1 MKTDNKQLEI
11 SEEMAITLPY
21 VIKIIKELCPAG
33 ATYAS
38 RVMTLAVDLSDELD
52 SFYTGAFLSDYGCY
66 PFLIVKEYH
75 YEEDCHISDPVIVK
89 SMFDIGSFH
98 EFVDYLSVSERIKAD
113 IKKDVLSWYANIGEK
128 LDVVYLDVIQH
139 LIEYFKCL
147 KKQYEYARSETE
159 RACNTPIGYSSMVN
173 LECALTLPYLM
184 KRINKFN
191 QKKGAASGRRLLVL
205 KVGSSDDRV
214 IVSCEKCNKK

>member
-11 SEEMAITLPY
+11 SEEIAITLPY

-33 ATYAS
+33 VTYAS
-38 RVMTLAVDLSDELD
+38 RVMESAANLSDALG

-75 YEEDCHISDPVIVK
+75 YEEDCCISEPVIVK
-89 SMFDIGSFH
+89 SAFDIGSFTK
-98 EFVDYLSVSERIKAD
+98 FVDYLLVSEKIKAD
-113 IKKDVLSWYANIGEK
+113 IKKDVLSWYVNIDEK
-128 LDVVYLDVIQH
+128 LDVVYLDVIRH

-147 KKQYEYARSETE
+147 KKKYEYARSEVK

-191 QKKGAASGRRLLVL
+191 RKKGTASGRHLLVM
-205 KVGSSDDRV
+205 KSGSSDDRV
-214 IVSCEKCNKK
+214 IVSCEKHNKK

>member
-11 SEEMAITLPY
+11 SEEIAIAEPY

-33 ATYAS
+33 ATYAD
-38 RVMTLAVDLSDELD
+38 RVMELAVDLSDELD
-52 SFYTGAFLSDYGCY
+52 SFYTGAFLPDYGCY

-75 YEEDCHISDPVIVK
+75 YEENCCTSDHVIVA
-89 SMFDIGSFH
+89 SMFDVSSFH
-98 EFVDYLSVSERIKAD
+98 EFVDCLSVSEKIKTD
-113 IKKDVLSWYANIGEK
+113 IKKDVISWYANIGGK
-128 LDVVYLDVIQH
+128 LDVVYLDVIQF

-147 KKQYEYARSETE
+147 KKKYEYARSETE

-173 LECALTLPYLM
+173 LEYALTLPYLM

-191 QKKGAASGRRLLVL
+191 QKKGAASGKHLLVL
-205 KVGSSDDRV
+205 KVGSLGDRV
-214 IVSCEKCNKK
+214 IISCEKYNKK